1 MAATGTSKRRQGA
14 SRHEHSAHSGADHA
28 LRWFGSGVLCGVL
41 LSVTGYLVLMPSP
54 APGERNTGA
63 APAGSGSDASIA
75 DKTLQ
80 PEIDFFDVLPR
91 QRIEVEVDE
100 AQMAKARSPT
110 INEHYLL
117 QAGSFRDAAD
127 ADRRRAELLL
137 LGFEPQ
143 VEETNGS
150 NGRWFRVLIGPFDSR
165 SRMAAARSLTAQQ
178 NIDTLLIRRQ
188 P

>member
-1 MAATGTSKRRQGA
+1 MAAAGNSRRRQGA
-14 SRHEHSAHSGADHA
+14 SRRGSAADSSAGENA

-41 LSVTGYLVLMPSP
+41 LSVIGFQVLQSEDPP
-54 APGERNTGA
+54 ATGA
-63 APAGSGSDASIA
+63 GDESAVARGDEATLPA
-75 DKTLQ
+75 

-91 QRIEVEVDE
+91 QRIEVEVAE
-100 AQMAKARSPT
+100 EQMASARQQR
-110 INEHYLL
+110 IDENFLL

-137 LGFEPQ
+137 LGFDPR
-143 VEETNGS
+143 VEETEGS
-150 NGRWFRVLIGPFDSR
+150 TGRWFRVLIGPFESR

-178 NIDTLLIRRQ
+178 NIDTLLIRRSA